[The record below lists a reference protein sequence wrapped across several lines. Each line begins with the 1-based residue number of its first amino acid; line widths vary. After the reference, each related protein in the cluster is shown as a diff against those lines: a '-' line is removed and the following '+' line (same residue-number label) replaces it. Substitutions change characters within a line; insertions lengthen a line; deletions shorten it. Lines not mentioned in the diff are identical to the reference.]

1 MLKFK
6 IFIDLDKANSKVFIN
21 YYIEDFKILIKI
33 PLDKEEKKEN
43 SRVIIDKF
51 DISNKVYLTHII

>member
-21 YYIEDFKILIKI
+21 YFDEDFKILIKI